1 MKGIEVSKR
10 TRRAVEMGLGRG
22 RCRLGFKLRAR
33 VAIGQSP
40 APYNTRSQGWKA
52 GQRCFSSFSSF
63 CSASLPRA
71 IYSRNE
77 LAIEGMAPNLPS
89 PKSCLEMVVYD
100 PAAAQRAAKRERQ
113 EEAPEAFSASPS
125 SPAAK
130 RARKEEEE
138 EASASSSGSCAG
150 AIIVPHD
157 AMARPVVYEVQ
168 PINAVTPRTPPPA
181 ARELPPC
188 VRKHFLRALGLCP
201 DLPVHFLSE
210 KLVTNTDMDTQQNR
224 FRIPHGGVER
234 LRAILTPA
242 ELDAANLLHDM
253 APRPRHKPKQQQPA
267 DAAEAGEKVKEPK
280 KKGKVH
286 GGLSVKLV
294 DLAAGA
300 KQLELSRWDSSGAT
314 ILKGGG
320 YLDFIR
326 RCSFR
331 EHDVVDIW
339 VFIQRTVR
347 IFGME
352 IPRGDVVLHVLVVK
366 KQPPQQCC
374 YCPPVPQSQ

>member
-1 MKGIEVSKR
+1 
-10 TRRAVEMGLGRG
+10 
-22 RCRLGFKLRAR
+22 
-33 VAIGQSP
+33 
-40 APYNTRSQGWKA
+40 
-52 GQRCFSSFSSF
+52 
-63 CSASLPRA
+63 LPRA

-77 LAIEGMAPNLPS
+77 LAIEGMAPNLAS

-113 EEAPEAFSASPS
+113 EEVEASASSS

-138 EASASSSGSCAG
+138 ASASSSDACAG
-150 AIIVPHD
+150 AIVPHD
-157 AMARPVVYEVQ
+157 AMVRPVVYEVQ
-168 PINAVTPRTPPPA
+168 PINAVAPRTPPPAARQLLPPPA